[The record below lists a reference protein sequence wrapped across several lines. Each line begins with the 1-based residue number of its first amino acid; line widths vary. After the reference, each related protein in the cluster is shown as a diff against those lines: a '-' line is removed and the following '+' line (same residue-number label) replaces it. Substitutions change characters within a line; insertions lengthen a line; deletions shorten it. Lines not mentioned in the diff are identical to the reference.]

1 MQNKVYF
8 LAGLAMYAER
18 IQNAFDDLLE
28 QRLQQEIDRNFQDG
42 ETLFNDILNEWKA
55 LETAMVTIQLSGFSL
70 KPFSHYQEYYENKSQ
85 KDLQELQ
92 EQLECEEMKLEEFL
106 EIKLYHQAKN
116 QRIMELSDPKAIQ
129 KYNQLVDSFNIKILG
144 DNITEK
150 DIEDFS
156 KQAREIV
163 YPVEKSN
170 QEESLKIIRAVRRKR
185 RQKIKKIRS
194 KPISEPKHQSP
205 VDLEILV
212 AKEPRQVHSSQTI

>member
-18 IQNAFDDLLE
+18 IPNAFDDLLE

-55 LETAMVTIQLSGFSL
+55 LETAMVLKVSGFSL

-85 KDLQELQ
+85 QDLQELQ
-92 EQLECEEMKLEEFL
+92 EELECEEMTWEEFL

-144 DNITEK
+144 VIIRK
-150 DIEDFS
+150 SDIEDFA

-170 QEESLKIIRAVRRKR
+170 QEENFKIIRAVRRKQ
-185 RQKIKKIRS
+185 RQKIKQIRS
-194 KPISEPKHQSP
+194 KPTSKPAHQSP

-212 AKEPRQVHSSQTI
+212 AKELHPVHSSQTI